1 MDTIKH
7 VTIRSAG
14 PADAAALAT
23 LRFALRSGVELVWE
37 PEPEFVPRCTTWM
50 AQRLM
55 PGGWWRCWVAV
66 ADEAIVGSVWLQLI
80 EKIPNPGEDPELH
93 GYVSNLYVA
102 PSHRGAGLGTR
113 LLEACIAVCAEDV
126 VDKMILWPTPESR
139 SLYQRQGFSVRADLF
154 ARRASRGDSYIGR

>member
-1 MDTIKH
+1 METNRQ
-7 VTIRSAG
+7 VTIRAAG

-37 PEPEFVPRCTTWM
+37 PEAEFVPRCTRWM
-50 AQRLM
+50 TQRLM

-66 ADEAIVGSVWLQLI
+66 DGAEIVGSVWLQLI

-93 GYVSNLYVA
+93 GYVSNLYVS
-102 PSHRGAGLGTR
+102 PTYRGAGAGSR
-113 LLEACIAVCAEDV
+113 LLEACLAVCAEDV

-139 SLYQRQGFSVRADLF
+139 SLYTRHGFSTRDDLF
-154 ARRASRGDSYIGR
+154 VRRAARGDLYIEQ